1 LEVIE
6 LGADR
11 VQQDERRAGS
21 GLHVSQARAVASVAY
36 SISLTETKKFYSAL
50 RGEKELVWADGTP
63 FDYYDSQA
71 QIDNAVANVTRFFR
85 THLSE
90 ELAA

>member
-1 LEVIE
+1 VLT
-6 LGADR
+6 GCSKTSAGPDPAFTYRKR
-11 VQQDERRAGS
+11 VPS
-21 GLHVSQARAVASVAY
+21 ASVAY